1 MTRGWLYSYINE
13 LKEAKSSRIIT
24 VPAETALSNGLG
36 SKKRG
41 RPPKP
46 NPEDVVRG
54 SEANSTTVA
63 EESAE
68 ATHTEGIDALDSLKG
83 ISSTKHGASEQE
95 HMDDDAVDSKDASH
109 SEVMET
115 LGSSVH
121 GDSSLD
127 RNEMVVEHPTE

>member
-1 MTRGWLYSYINE
+1 VFLYIYSYINE

-24 VPAETALSNGLG
+24 VPAETALSNGSG

-41 RPPKP
+41 RPSKP
-46 NPEDVVRG
+46 NPEDEVRG

-63 EESAE
+63 ESAE
-68 ATHTEGIDALDSLKG
+68 ATHTEGTDALDSVKG
-83 ISSTKHGASEQE
+83 VSSTKPGAPEQE
-95 HMDDDAVDSKDASH
+95 DMDDAVDPKDASH

-115 LGSSVH
+115 LGSTVH

-127 RNEMVVEHPTE
+127 RNEMVLEHPAE